1 MVMCCL
7 ETNKGE
13 LRMEMNKLLEDYG
26 CLAFSDDVMKE
37 RIPKS
42 IYKAFHESLDNGE
55 ELSKECA
62 TVIANAMKIWALEN
76 GATHFTHWFMPM
88 TGLTAEKHDAFLEPD
103 GCKAVLEF
111 SGKTLRKGEPDA
123 SSFPSG
129 GLRAT
134 FEARGY
140 TAWDC
145 TSPAFVKDGSL
156 YIPTLF
162 CSYTGEALDKKTP
175 LLRSCDALSK
185 AACRLLPLLGE
196 KGITKVTA
204 SVGAE
209 QEYFLVDDKYYQE
222 RMDLKLTGRTLFGAM
237 APKGQELEDH
247 YFGSL
252 KRKVSAF
259 MKDLDHE
266 LWKYGIPS
274 KTKHNEVAPAQHE
287 VACVY
292 SKVNI
297 TTDNNHLLMQIMQ
310 DIAKNHGLR
319 CLLHEKPFA
328 GVNGSGKHDNWSV
341 ITNTGINLFNPGAN
355 PAENKPFIATLAC
368 TIKAVDDYADLLRM
382 SIASAGNDHR
392 LGANEAPP
400 AIISM
405 FLGEELDALLAE
417 ICEGK
422 KTSKSDAARFATGVS
437 VVPTFSKDNT
447 DRNRTSPFA
456 FTGNKFEFRA
466 VGSSQSVAGPNT
478 ILNAILADA
487 MEKMADEIESGK
499 SFEDVVKEFVLAHK
513 RIIFNGDGY
522 SAEWEEEAAK
532 RGLPNNKNTV
542 DALKCLKE
550 EKNLEML
557 DRLGVY
563 SRVEL
568 GSRYEILLENY
579 IKTIQVEGLT
589 ALKMAKSQI
598 YPAVCDYLS
607 KVSSEVIAAKEA
619 GLDVDFLVDDANA
632 LAKLVKTMKE
642 QMTTLETNIAAAQ
655 ASEEEIFEQAV
666 AWRDDVFAMMQALRE
681 TVDQLEESIDAEYW
695 PMPTYLDLLFGI

>member
-310 DIAKNHGLR
+310 DIAKKHGLR

-422 KTSKSDAARFATGVS
+422 KTSKSDASRFATGVS